1 MLTKEDLIYTTT
13 KIIKFLYNDKET
25 ERKAATGFFY
35 KTASENYYL
44 ISNKHFYKDAK
55 EIKFRILVDRNGD
68 IGECQMKMNVTPVT
82 HSNYDFGAICI
93 NSAIDKL
100 KIDNV
105 TIINK
110 IITKEDIIP
119 LTKENFSS
127 IENAIIIGH
136 PNGEDYGY
144 CHMPFIKR
152 GVISTP
158 LFLTYNDEND
168 FILDCFNIEGSS
180 GSPVFVCKKDIFYLV
195 GIQKEIR
202 RIDRTNE
209 NTGASVC
216 IKSSI
221 IRDFMEN

>member
-13 KIIKFLYNDKET
+13 KIVKVLYNNKEI
-25 ERKAATGFFY
+25 EYKASTGFFY
-35 KTASENYYL
+35 KTTSENYYL

-55 EIKFRILVDRNGD
+55 EIMFRILVDRNGD
-68 IGECQMKMNVTPVT
+68 IGECQMKMNVTPIT
-82 HSNYDFGAICI
+82 HSNYDLGVICI
-93 NSAIDKL
+93 NSVIDKL

-110 IITKEDIIP
+110 IITKEDIVP
-119 LTKENFSS
+119 LTNKNFSS
-127 IENAIIIGH
+127 IEDAIIIGH

-195 GIQKEIR
+195 SIQKEIR
-202 RIDRTNE
+202 RIDKTNE

-216 IKSSI
+216 IKSSV

>member
-13 KIIKFLYNDKET
+13 KIVKFLYNDKEV

-35 KTASENYYL
+35 KTTSGDYYL
-44 ISNKHFYKDAK
+44 ISNKHFYKDTK
-55 EIKFRILVDRNGD
+55 EIMFRILIDRNGD
-68 IGECQMKMNVTPVT
+68 IGECQMRMNVTPII
-82 HSNYDFGAICI
+82 HDSYDLGAICI

-100 KIDNV
+100 KRDNA

-119 LTKENFSS
+119 LTNENFSS

-136 PNGEDYGY
+136 PNGEDYGH
-144 CHMPFIKR
+144 CHMPFVKQGI
-152 GVISTP
+152 VSTP
-158 LFLTYNDEND
+158 LFITYNDKCD

-180 GSPVFVCKKDIFYLV
+180 GSPVFVCKKDTFYLV
-195 GIQKEIR
+195 GIQKEIC

-209 NTGASVC
+209 NTGMSVC
-216 IKSSI
+216 LKSSI
-221 IRDFMEN
+221 IKDFMEN